1 MEISHGIVEPHCG
14 AKTAIFGRKT
24 GATRVKVPPACPW
37 APYVKARHAAGANRL
52 ISEPDA
58 SQASTGLQGSDLS
71 GGVPKKGSSRP
82 GRRLHELPE
91 GYGSWWQVVCN
102 VRQEHAGPGGPFG
115 LTPPPS
121 PSPPRRIIDIQ
132 EDHGRDGGH
141 VTSATILVLDRRAP
155 NGSPFAVPFSQIGW
169 NAFSKN

>member
-1 MEISHGIVEPHCG
+1 MPPRPPQGFREAIS
-14 AKTAIFGRKT
+14 
-24 GATRVKVPPACPW
+24 
-37 APYVKARHAAGANRL
+37 AA
-52 ISEPDA
+52 
-58 SQASTGLQGSDLS
+58 
-71 GGVPKKGSSRP
+71 GVPKRSSPP
-82 GRRLHELPE
+82 GRRLPPFPE
-91 GYGSWWQVVCN
+91 ATAPGGEGDPTA
-102 VRQEHAGPGGPFG
+102 RQKMLGPGGPLG

-132 EDHGRDGGH
+132 EDHGRDSGH